1 VSYAI
6 YPLAFDTP
14 VHFGQAGHGGRLEQ
28 ASMEYTSDV
37 FFSALCSE
45 LAAAGEWTGL
55 KRLAALVKARKL
67 LFSDLLPWHRDGE
80 DEMQFFL
87 PRPLLRALNG
97 LPQESEGYGE
107 ACRLASERKKKKRLK
122 YVRASRMKEYVEAAK
137 CGAPFAEAAEFGS
150 ASLRQRVNCRGEE
163 PLPYYVGQF
172 DFRADA
178 GLYLLVYAEDEA
190 DADWMQ
196 ELLLW
201 LGCAGIG
208 GKRSSGY
215 GKFHLAEDAIF
226 LDEAGVYADDAALF
240 AMLEAKGAP
249 WQMTLSSVL
258 PDDAS
263 LAVVRT
269 GQYRLR
275 RSGGFITAPR
285 GEAKKKASVYLLDAG
300 SCFSERIEGTIA
312 DLGECD
318 SHAVWRYG
326 LGLYAGVTV

>member
-1 VSYAI
+1 
-6 YPLAFDTP
+6 
-14 VHFGQAGHGGRLEQ
+14 
-28 ASMEYTSDV
+28 
-37 FFSALCSE
+37 
-45 LAAAGEWTGL
+45 
-55 KRLAALVKARKL
+55 
-67 LFSDLLPWHRDGE
+67 
-80 DEMQFFL
+80 
-87 PRPLLRALNG
+87 
-97 LPQESEGYGE
+97 
-107 ACRLASERKKKKRLK
+107 
-122 YVRASRMKEYVEAAK
+122 
-137 CGAPFAEAAEFGS
+137 
-150 ASLRQRVNCRGEE
+150 
-163 PLPYYVGQF
+163 
-172 DFRADA
+172 
-178 GLYLLVYAEDEA
+178 
-190 DADWMQ
+190 MQ

-240 AMLEAKGAP
+240 AMLEAKGVP

-318 SHAVWRYG
+318 GHAVWRYG